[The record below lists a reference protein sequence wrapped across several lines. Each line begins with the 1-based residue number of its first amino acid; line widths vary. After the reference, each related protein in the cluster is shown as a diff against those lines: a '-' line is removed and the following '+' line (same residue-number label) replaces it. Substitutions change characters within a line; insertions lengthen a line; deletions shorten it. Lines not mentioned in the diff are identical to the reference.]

1 MIDAQ
6 IVFQNIECPNL
17 RQQVKDLMEEMIQI
31 SPSDAAVKATFRF
44 IQNRFLADIKIA
56 SASAYMTVV
65 DQASVLG
72 DLLEH
77 VQAKLMGQIVDWRNH
92 RFAS

>member
-1 MIDAQ
+1 MDPQ
-6 IVFQNIECPNL
+6 IVFQNIECPDV
-17 RQQVKDLMEEMIQI
+17 RQQVKDLMDEIIQL

-44 IQNRFLADIKIA
+44 FQDKFLAEIKIA
-56 SASAYMTVV
+56 SETAYMTAV
-65 DQASVLG
+65 DQAAALG

-77 VQAKLMGQIVDWRNH
+77 VKSKLMGQIVDWRIH